1 MLILGG
7 AFLAACAGTPDF
19 PNAFAGEETVQEQSS
34 PLGGTA
40 LAQRRREMERAY
52 RDMVH
57 HRATLVNLRQRGDR
71 NGMILF
77 SQFLDAYVT
86 RHLGPLLRSQWQ
98 SRHAE
103 LMALDASLR
112 LLRADAFVQMRS
124 PGRVQEELDE
134 IDRRFAGRDNLLV
147 DYPVGEQGTLASA
160 IESLRK
166 RKWRG

>member
-1 MLILGG
+1 
-7 AFLAACAGTPDF
+7 
-19 PNAFAGEETVQEQSS
+19 
-34 PLGGTA
+34 
-40 LAQRRREMERAY
+40 
-52 RDMVH
+52 
-57 HRATLVNLRQRGDR
+57 
-71 NGMILF
+71 
-77 SQFLDAYVT
+77 
-86 RHLGPLLRSQWQ
+86 
-98 SRHAE
+98 
-103 LMALDASLR
+103 MALDASLR